1 MKRLCVIEDDRLEL
15 LGLRTHLMELGFN
28 VVLEND
34 RSEGTLEL
42 LEKIPTDL
50 VLIDIGLSDSTDG
63 IDLASHIKERF
74 GIPII
79 FVTGQTDTAII
90 QRAQTCEP
98 YGYIVKPFSPAV
110 LEATLTTALNLHEL
124 RRRSDL
130 LEAQLREKEQKLLEA
145 VRVAEKANQAKSEFL
160 SSMSHELRTP
170 LNAILGFGQLLDMDT
185 TGELNP
191 TQKSYIQEI
200 RANGQLLLQLI
211 GDILDLS
218 KIEAGKIEISKK
230 PFDLT
235 ALLSGIPETLWSLLD
250 KRGVKMDISL
260 EPNLGI
266 LEADEMRLRQILYNL
281 LSNAIKFTEPGK
293 KVGLEA
299 RAQGNRVILTVWDQ
313 GVGIAEEDR
322 ERIFKPFEQVQRPE
336 ALAQGTG
343 LGLTITKHLV
353 ELHGGTLELESRLGQ
368 GSRFTVIL
376 PGRREDRRKRPPS
389 VPLDSAEE
397 LNPRAGKN
405 QIQPISSLSILVVED
420 NTVNQKLI
428 QAILRTLGFQATVA
442 SSGEEAVQAVIN
454 AATTRKDPGSP
465 GEPPPFD
472 LILMDISL
480 PGIDGIE
487 AMKRIRAQVPA
498 YALPFR
504 RSSDGAPRIVAL
516 TAHVMKEDQDRFIA
530 EGMDG
535 VLTKPIDVDK
545 LKALLNA
552 PDTSMKELE
561 PFGKPEMEI
570 YDPEGVAK
578 ELTLPS
584 DVFKSLLDYFFTQVE
599 QSYMSELARAIET
612 SNFDEIKK
620 MAHKLRGN
628 VANLRFKA
636 CANLLRD
643 IESSADKRETL
654 DYTKL
659 YDTLASRL
667 DTLRVQLGY
676 GK

>member
-1 MKRLCVIEDDRLEL
+1 MKRVCVVEDDRLEL
-15 LGLRTHLMELGFN
+15 LGLRTHLMELGFA
-28 VVLEND
+28 VVLETD
-34 RSEGTLEL
+34 RSEGTLDL

-63 IDLASHIKERF
+63 IDLASKIKERF
-74 GIPII
+74 GLPII

-130 LEAQLREKEQKLLEA
+130 LEAQLWDKEQKLLEA
-145 VRVAEKANQAKSEFL
+145 VQVAERASQAKSEFL

-185 TGELNP
+185 TGELNS

-218 KIEAGKIEISKK
+218 KIEAGKIDITKK
-230 PFDLT
+230 PLDLN

-250 KRGVKMDISL
+250 KQGVTMELSL
-260 EPNLGI
+260 EPKLGI

-299 RAQGNRVILTVWDQ
+299 HAQGNRAVLTVWDQ
-313 GVGIAEEDR
+313 GIGIAEEDR

-353 ELHGGTLELESRLGQ
+353 ELHGGTLELQSRVGQ

-376 PGRREDRRKRPPS
+376 PGRREDRRKGPS
-389 VPLDSAEE
+389 AVSSISDQG
-397 LNPRAGKN
+397 GKKG
-405 QIQPISSLSILVVED
+405 QSIHPLSILVVED

-442 SSGEEAVQAVIN
+442 GSGEEAVQAVVN
-454 AATTRKDPGSP
+454 AAGTPKNPGSP
-465 GEPPPFD
+465 RDPPPFD

-498 YALPFR
+498 YARPFR
-504 RSSDGAPRIVAL
+504 RSSDGVPRIIAL
-516 TAHVMKEDQDRFIA
+516 TAHVMKEDQDHFIA

-545 LKALLNA
+545 LKELLNA
-552 PDTSMKELE
+552 PVSPPQKNEGL
-561 PFGKPEMEI
+561 PKPEEKA
-570 YDPEGVAK
+570 YDPEAVAK
-578 ELTLPS
+578 ELTLPP
-584 DVFKSLLDYFFTQVE
+584 DVFGSLLDYFFTQVE
-599 QSYMSELARAIET
+599 KSYMTELAQAIEA
-612 SNFDEIKK
+612 SNFDEMRKT
-620 MAHKLRGN
+620 AHKLRGN
-628 VANLRFKA
+628 VANLRFKT
-636 CANLLRD
+636 CADLLRE
-643 IESSADKRETL
+643 IENAATQKETL

-659 YDTLASRL
+659 YDTLRTRL
-667 DTLRVQLGY
+667 ETLRVQLGY